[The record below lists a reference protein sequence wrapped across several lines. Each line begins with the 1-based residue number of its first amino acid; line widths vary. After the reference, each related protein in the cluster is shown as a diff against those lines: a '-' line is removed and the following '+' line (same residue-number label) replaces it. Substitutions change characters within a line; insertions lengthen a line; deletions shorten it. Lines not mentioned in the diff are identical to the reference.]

1 MLCGYE
7 RGRYGNFWG
16 ELQKKFT
23 KGNNYYPE
31 YLMEAYILLLNYK
44 TSNSKLVAILVDD
57 SEEVLFGNV
66 GGDKNSGV
74 NKDGG
79 VSGGRGKRK
88 VLCYCCRTLDHIAR

>member
-7 RGRYGNFWG
+7 RGRYGSFLE
-16 ELQKKFT
+16 ELHKKFT

-44 TSNSKLVAILVDD
+44 TSHSKLVAILVDD

-66 GGDKNSGV
+66 GGDENRGV
-74 NKDGG
+74 NK
-79 VSGGRGKRK
+79 GRGKRK
-88 VLCYCCRTLDHIAR
+88 V